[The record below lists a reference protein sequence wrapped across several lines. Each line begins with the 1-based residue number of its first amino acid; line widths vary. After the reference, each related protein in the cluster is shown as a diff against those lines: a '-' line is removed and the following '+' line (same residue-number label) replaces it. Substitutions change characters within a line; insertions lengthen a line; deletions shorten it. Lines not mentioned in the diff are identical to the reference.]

1 MAKSYLYN
9 GPGHAQVTPR
19 RHSVRIAGH
28 RTSVSMEDA
37 FWQELRRAAS
47 EDGLSI
53 AQLIEA
59 VDRARTAQ
67 ASSGAKPPSLSGA
80 LRLYVLSRLQAHA
93 APPIS

>member
-9 GPGHAQVTPR
+9 GPGHVQVTPR

-37 FWQELRRAAS
+37 FWQEIRRAAR
-47 EDGLSI
+47 EDGVSI

-67 ASSGAKPPSLSGA
+67 ASSGAKPASLSGA
-80 LRLYVLSRLQAHA
+80 LRLYVLSRLQADA
-93 APPIS
+93 APAIS

>member
-1 MAKSYLYN
+1 
-9 GPGHAQVTPR
+9 VTPR

-67 ASSGAKPPSLSGA
+67 ATPGAKPPSLSGA

-93 APPIS
+93 APAIS